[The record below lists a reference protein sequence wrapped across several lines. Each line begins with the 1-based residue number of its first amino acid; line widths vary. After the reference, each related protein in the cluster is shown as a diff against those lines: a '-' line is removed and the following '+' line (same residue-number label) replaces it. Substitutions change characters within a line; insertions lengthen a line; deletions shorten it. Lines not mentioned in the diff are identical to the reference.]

1 MRYVT
6 NTVLPSSFPWDFLT
20 RPAMKQ
26 SLDRVFDIIELL
38 ADRNAAMAVTDVAQE
53 LGMPASGAHRI
64 LALMHARGLVEQDA
78 ATRGYRLSLKFAS
91 LGLRLLSG
99 SSFHAVVQP
108 VLDRYADA
116 TGELIRLAVEVEEG
130 KLAWIANAQGSRA
143 QLRVDPMAGH
153 QAVPHLTAAGKAWLA
168 YQTEDVTTRVLAQ
181 LRAQPAAV
189 GGSPRKAVRI
199 TGLQRDLAACR
210 ADGYAVTM
218 DDIEPGLSAVAAPV
232 RVTTGLAPRAV
243 AAVSIAGPTL
253 RMPLDRLPE
262 LGTQMIAAA
271 KELAGVW
278 ELLGTSAS
286 RLPRQAS

>member
-1 MRYVT
+1 
-6 NTVLPSSFPWDFLT
+6 
-20 RPAMKQ
+20 MKQ

-38 ADRNAAMAVTDVAQE
+38 ADRNSAIAVTDVAQE

-64 LALMHARGLVEQDA
+64 LALMQARALVEQDP

-108 VLDRYADA
+108 VLDRYANA
-116 TGELIRLAVEVEEG
+116 TGELIRLAVEVEDG

-168 YQTEDVTTRVLAQ
+168 YQTDDVRTRVLAQ
-181 LRAQPAAV
+181 RRVQPSTES
-189 GGSPRKAVRI
+189 GSSRKPVRLAR
-199 TGLQRDLAACR
+199 LQRDLAACR
-210 ADGYAVTM
+210 AEGYAVTM

-232 RVTTGLAPRAV
+232 LVTMGPAPRAV
-243 AAVSIAGPTL
+243 AAVSIAGPSL
-253 RMPLDRLPE
+253 RMPLERLPG
-262 LGTQMIAAA
+262 LGGQMIAAA

-278 ELLGTSAS
+278 ELLGTSGS
-286 RLPRQAS
+286 RLPR